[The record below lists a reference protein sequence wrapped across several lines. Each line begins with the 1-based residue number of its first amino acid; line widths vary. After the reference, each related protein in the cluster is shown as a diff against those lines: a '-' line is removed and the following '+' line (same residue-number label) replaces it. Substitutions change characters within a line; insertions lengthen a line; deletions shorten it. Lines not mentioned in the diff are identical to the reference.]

1 MVDHDDRE
9 NGRAATPP
17 RPTVGAAEGPG
28 EGPTGLEAPDGS
40 PPPPPDPAQALAEK
54 AQEVE
59 RLTDRLLRLQ
69 AEFENSKKRMAR
81 ERAEF
86 VKFATEG
93 LILEFLPV
101 LDNLER
107 ALQSAR
113 GEATLEGVVEGIDM
127 IVRMF
132 RGVLEK
138 AGVRTIEPLG
148 EEFDP
153 NYHQAVQQVE
163 DWDGRENVVVEVVQR
178 GYLLD
183 HRVLRPAMVKVSKA
197 AAPVA
202 GPAPSGPAPVE
213 RIPETS

>member
-1 MVDHDDRE
+1 MVDQEDRE
-9 NGRAATPP
+9 NGRAAPQAQGP
-17 RPTVGAAEGPG
+17 AGGAEGPG
-28 EGPTGLEAPDGS
+28 EGPAGAEAPSG
-40 PPPPPDPAQALAEK
+40 PPAAPPDPAQALMEK

-69 AEFENSKKRMAR
+69 AEFDNYKKRMGR

-86 VKFATEG
+86 LKFATEG

-101 LDNLER
+101 LDNLDR

-113 GEATLEGVVEGIDM
+113 GEATLERVAEGIDM

-138 AGVRTIEPLG
+138 AGVRTIEPMG

-163 DWDGRENVVVEVVQR
+163 GCDGRENVVVEVVQR

-183 HRVLRPAMVKVSKA
+183 HRVLRPAMVKVSKVSKA
-197 AAPVA
+197 AAPVV
-202 GPAPSGPAPVE
+202 GPAPME
-213 RIPETS
+213 TIPESS